1 MADSRAKA
9 RWDRMHTVQVNLK
22 LNRRLDAD
30 IIAALQAGGG
40 SMAGEAKRLIR
51 FALQKDP

>member
-9 RWDRMHTVQVNLK
+9 RWDRVHTVQVNIK

-30 IIAALQAGGG
+30 IIAALQAGG

-51 FALQKDP
+51 AALQQDI